1 MMNTENA
8 RYSHPSKGRVPP
20 FAGAPVLNAPA
31 AWATEDYARPPLLAV
46 LPFANHGAIADSPAR
61 G

>member
-8 RYSHPSKGRVPP
+8 RYSHPAKGAFGPLP
-20 FAGAPVLNAPA
+20 GAPVLNAPA